1 MICCANKLFEDLDMS
16 ILKNLSFVALLVVSS
31 NSYAEFSCS
40 ELINLRNNLDSVA
53 DNIDAADYFSRE
65 DVQGLS
71 DIVDVIDLI
80 ASEENN
86 YKLANAAD
94 RMEAARL
101 REEDDAY
108 VDALDQ
114 VADEID
120 TLYVNEC

>member
-1 MICCANKLFEDLDMS
+1 MKFVKS
-16 ILKNLSFVALLVVSS
+16 LSFIALLAVSS

-40 ELINLRNNLDSVA
+40 ELIDLRNTLDTVA
-53 DNIDAADYFSRE
+53 DNIDAVDYFSRA
-65 DVQGLS
+65 DVQALS

-86 YKLANAAD
+86 LNLANAAN

-120 TLYVNEC
+120 DLYVNEC